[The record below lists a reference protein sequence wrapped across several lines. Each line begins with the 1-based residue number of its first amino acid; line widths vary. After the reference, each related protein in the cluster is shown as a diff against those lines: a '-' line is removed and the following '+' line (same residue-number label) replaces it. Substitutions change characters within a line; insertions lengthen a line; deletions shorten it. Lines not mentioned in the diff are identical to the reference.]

1 MRESRN
7 HAGKRRTAPRRLW
20 PFESAHE
27 YAEPSTGHVEPRK
40 SGYLQSCVIAST
52 TGAIYQAMAR
62 REFETHADLTIHRA
76 PQRQQRGQL
85 MTTENTD
92 AGIRILTKAIRKL
105 TAQLAEAD
113 HMLGIGYSS
122 HADTMTTLDE
132 ERGSRIAAERRWV
145 EQSERVVSLD
155 AVLANMRTR
164 MRMAQQRMDD
174 AMDALTGDFDAD
186 TRAGD
191 ALAILRGEA

>member
-1 MRESRN
+1 MD
-7 HAGKRRTAPRRLW
+7 
-20 PFESAHE
+20 
-27 YAEPSTGHVEPRK
+27 
-40 SGYLQSCVIAST
+40 LQSCVIAST

-122 HADTMTTLDE
+122 HAE
-132 ERGSRIAAERRWV
+132 
-145 EQSERVVSLD
+145 
-155 AVLANMRTR
+155 
-164 MRMAQQRMDD
+164 RMDD